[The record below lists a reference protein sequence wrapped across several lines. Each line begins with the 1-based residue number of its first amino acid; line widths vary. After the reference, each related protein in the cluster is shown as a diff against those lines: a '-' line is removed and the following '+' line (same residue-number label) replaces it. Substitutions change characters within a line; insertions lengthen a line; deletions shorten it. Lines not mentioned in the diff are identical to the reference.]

1 MKTKQNKKPGLSKA
15 SCLTLFAIWRWLGQ
29 SACLIFEESRISDL
43 GVLAVC
49 FMKTLIEPGKKVD
62 ELAHA
67 VIGAAIE
74 AHRHLGPGFLEG
86 VYEEALCIELAER
99 QVPFERQKE
108 ISVLYKGRPIGK
120 QRIDLTVGGVLI
132 VELKAIDALA
142 EIHKAQVIS
151 YLKATRLPLGLLIN
165 FNIPIL
171 KNGIQRV
178 VYRDNNNSAAWRSLR
193 LGG

>member
-1 MKTKQNKKPGLSKA
+1 MTRTRLA
-15 SCLTLFAIWRWLGQ
+15 ICL
-29 SACLIFEESRISDL
+29 
-43 GVLAVC
+43 
-49 FMKTLIEPGKKVD
+49 MKTLIEPEKRVD

-74 AHRHLGPGFLEG
+74 AHRHLGPGFLES
-86 VYEEALCIELAER
+86 VYEEALCLELAER

-108 ISVLYKGRPIGK
+108 INVLYKGRPIGK
-120 QRIDLTVGGVLI
+120 QRIDLMVGDVLV

-142 EIHKAQVIS
+142 EIHKAQIIS
-151 YLKATRLPLGLLIN
+151 YLKATCLPLGLLIN
-165 FNIPIL
+165 FNVPVL

-178 VYRDNNNSAAWRSLR
+178 VYTDNNSTPWRSSR